1 VKRANGMANILI
13 VYSTT
18 FGHTLEICQRM
29 KSVIEKRPH
38 QVSLVEFHACQATD
52 IEICDKIVI
61 GASIR
66 YGRHNP
72 QLVNFIKR
80 HRLLLEARPNAFF
93 SVNVVARKP
102 HKRQADSNPYVR
114 KFLKRILWKPNHV
127 TVFAGKIDYPIYN
140 PIDRFMI
147 RLIMTITRGP
157 TDPKGTFEF
166 TDWQQVEEFGGLISR
181 M

>member
-1 VKRANGMANILI
+1 MARILI
-13 VYSTT
+13 VYSTV
-18 FGHTLEICQRM
+18 FGHTREICQRL
-29 KSVIEKRPH
+29 KAIIEQQGH
-38 QVSLVEFHACQATD
+38 QVILLEFHECQAAD
-52 IEICDKIVI
+52 IEACDKIVI

-72 QLVNFIKR
+72 QLVQFIER
-80 HRLLLEARPNAFF
+80 HRPLLEARPNAFF

-114 KFLKRILWKPNHV
+114 KFLKKILWKPGHV

-140 PIDRFMI
+140 SIDRLMI

-166 TDWQQVEEFGGLISR
+166 TDWQQVETFGQKIAE

>member
-1 VKRANGMANILI
+1 MARILI
-13 VYSTT
+13 VYSTV
-18 FGHTLEICQRM
+18 FGHTLDICQRL
-29 KSVIEKRPH
+29 KSVIEQQSH
-38 QVSLVEFHACQATD
+38 QVDLLEFQDCQTSD
-52 IEICDKIVI
+52 IEACDKIVI

-72 QLVNFIKR
+72 KLVKFIER
-80 HRLLLEARPNAFF
+80 HRPLLEARPNAFF

-102 HKRQADSNPYVR
+102 HKRQADTNPYVR
-114 KFLKRILWKPNHV
+114 KFLKKISWKPQHV
-127 TVFAGKIDYPIYN
+127 TVFAGKIDYPVYN
-140 PIDRFMI
+140 VLDRFMI

-166 TDWQQVEEFGGLISR
+166 TDWQQVAAFADLIGR

>member
-1 VKRANGMANILI
+1 MANILI
-13 VYSTT
+13 VYATT
-18 FGHTLEICQRM
+18 FGHTLEICQCL
-29 KSVIEKRPH
+29 KKVIEEQSH
-38 QVSLVEFHACQATD
+38 QVKLVDFHECQTAD
-52 IEICDKIVI
+52 IEACDKIVI

-72 QLVNFIKR
+72 KLVKFIER
-80 HRLLLEARPNAFF
+80 HQRLLEARPNAFF

-102 HKRQADSNPYVR
+102 HKRQADTNPYLR
-114 KFLKRILWKPNHV
+114 KFLKRILWKPKQV

-140 PIDRFMI
+140 FIDRFMI
-147 RLIMTITRGP
+147 RLIMRITRGP

-166 TDWQQVEEFGGLISR
+166 TDWEQVKVFGNLIAR

>member
-1 VKRANGMANILI
+1 MARILI
-13 VYSTT
+13 VYSTV
-18 FGHTLEICQRM
+18 FGHTLDICQRL
-29 KSVIEKRPH
+29 KSVIEQQSH
-38 QVSLVEFHACQATD
+38 QVNLVEFHACHASD
-52 IEICDKIVI
+52 IAACDKIVL

-72 QLVNFIKR
+72 QLLRFIEG
-80 HRLLLEARPNAFF
+80 HRGLLEARPNAFF

-102 HKRQADSNPYVR
+102 HKRQADTNPYVR
-114 KFLKRILWKPNHV
+114 KFLKRIIWKPQHI

-140 PIDRFMI
+140 PVDRFMI

-166 TDWQQVEEFGGLISR
+166 TDWQQVEAFGREIAE

>member
-1 VKRANGMANILI
+1 MARILI
-13 VYSTT
+13 VYSTV
-18 FGHTLEICQRM
+18 FGHTLDICQRL
-29 KSVIEKRPH
+29 KSVIEQQSH
-38 QVSLVEFHACQATD
+38 HVDLLEFKDCQASN
-52 IEICDKIVI
+52 IEACDKIVI

-72 QLVNFIKR
+72 NLVKFIER
-80 HRLLLEARPNAFF
+80 HRHLLEARPNAFF

-102 HKRQADSNPYVR
+102 HKRQADTNPYVR
-114 KFLKRILWKPNHV
+114 KFLKKISWKPQQV

-140 PIDRFMI
+140 FIDRFMI

-166 TDWQQVEEFGGLISR
+166 TDWQQVAAFADLIGR